1 VVAVGGVGQQVNY
14 CTVYIGELRGQCIL
28 CTGVGI
34 YCEAVSCQI
43 ELLAMAD
50 FAAVETTPV
59 VNEAPV
65 VTPTGP
71 SQLFRV
77 FSINGS
83 VSLVRLSVAGGCNIH
98 ARISEH
104 MNAEINAAETRP
116 AERRERK
123 FQVVFGNAPI
133 EELYNLVFAP
143 GAKDAP
149 GWDELF
155 DEYYFETFVM
165 AKEHNRDLWG
175 KEFSE
180 IAFSQAPPEMHLHV
194 TLALSAPTISG
205 QTQMF
210 HIHEM
215 TGRTREVSL
224 PVTGGLNVHERISAY
239 LNEQMNSESPSQAPQ
254 ERKFKIVLGSTQILD
269 LYTQLFAPGTSDNSA
284 TFDNL
289 YEAYYSQAFLAAQQ
303 QGRDLLGRVFSE
315 TAFAQSQQVIHLF
328 VTISLRN

>member
-1 VVAVGGVGQQVNY
+1 
-14 CTVYIGELRGQCIL
+14 
-28 CTGVGI
+28 
-34 YCEAVSCQI
+34 
-43 ELLAMAD
+43 MAD

-165 AKEHNRDLWG
+165 AKEHCCYN
-175 KEFSE
+175 
-180 IAFSQAPPEMHLHV
+180 AMSQHRGDRNARCVRASWTE
-194 TLALSAPTISG
+194 TL
-205 QTQMF
+205 
-210 HIHEM
+210 
-215 TGRTREVSL
+215 
-224 PVTGGLNVHERISAY
+224 
-239 LNEQMNSESPSQAPQ
+239 
-254 ERKFKIVLGSTQILD
+254 
-269 LYTQLFAPGTSDNSA
+269 
-284 TFDNL
+284 
-289 YEAYYSQAFLAAQQ
+289 
-303 QGRDLLGRVFSE
+303 SE
-315 TAFAQSQQVIHLF
+315 T
-328 VTISLRN
+328 LRVARVERTTGHETLKVYYVMYKLTVKGVYKTLSILKL